1 MAHLSQVA
9 YAALCQRNALYLVQ
23 VVDLG
28 PYLVETNELDHDLL
42 GLLYGVEVG
51 LGVILDLVYPLS
63 FTLAL
68 LFLPSLLFD
77 QLEVVVDVLG
87 VVQFLRPEVSLEEG
101 GF

>member
-9 YAALCQRNALYLVQ
+9 NAALSQRNALDLVK

-51 LGVILDLVYPLS
+51 LGVILDLVHPLPL
-63 FTLAL
+63 TLAL
-68 LFLPSLLFD
+68 LFLPSLFFD

-87 VVQFLRPEVSLEEG
+87 VVQFLRPEVALEEG